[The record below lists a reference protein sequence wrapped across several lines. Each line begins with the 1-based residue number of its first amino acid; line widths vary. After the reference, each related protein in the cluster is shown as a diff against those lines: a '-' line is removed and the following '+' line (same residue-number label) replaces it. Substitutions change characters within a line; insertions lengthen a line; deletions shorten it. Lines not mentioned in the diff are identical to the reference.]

1 MVALIKSHR
10 MHIIIIIDALA
21 FGSAAFGQGSG
32 SIHLDEVRCLGT
44 EHRLLDCPHT
54 TLDDCSHFEDAG
66 VRCNTTSEWKFSSNG
81 DFPFFNQ
88 KKIPDFSYQHSM
100 NGPIAWFLTLK
111 LTYYLQQE
119 IKLDW
124 S

>member
-1 MVALIKSHR
+1 MNAHYYN
-10 MHIIIIIDALA
+10 IDALA
-21 FGSAAFGQGSG
+21 FGSAAFGQGIG

-66 VRCNTTSEWKFSSNG
+66 VRCNTTSEWKFSRISTRGGN
-81 DFPFFNQ
+81 
-88 KKIPDFSYQHSM
+88 
-100 NGPIAWFLTLK
+100 ARLFLSAQ
-111 LTYYLQQE
+111 YE
-119 IKLDW
+119 W